1 MPIPIAISISK
12 KKMIYSAMNSY
23 LTTAKALGLASGGL
37 DSILAALV
45 LREQGIDITWVCFET
60 PFFNADKA
68 RQAASKNKIPLI
80 VKDITER
87 YLPMLKSPRC
97 GYGQCMNPCLDCH
110 ALMFR
115 IAGEM
120 MPETGCDFLFSGEVL
135 GQRPMSQTKS
145 GLRYVEKHSGF
156 DGAILRPLS
165 ALRLPE
171 TRMEKEGLVDRQ
183 RLYDLSGRGRKPQ
196 LALAKEMGIKD
207 YPAPAGGC
215 LLTDPGY
222 SRRLKDLFDHRAEPG
237 RADFEL
243 LKHGRHLRTQAGTK
257 IVVGRNKS
265 DNERIMDC
273 YSKES
278 DILIRMKSHPG
289 PALLLPRGAEEEWQ
303 MIRWA
308 AAVCAGYSKAP
319 SGSEAEVT
327 VHTPAGPESL
337 RVTPISNAEVQA
349 LMIP

>member
-1 MPIPIAISISK
+1 MSSE
-12 KKMIYSAMNSY
+12 S
-23 LTTAKALGLASGGL
+23 TTVKALGLASGGL

-45 LREQGIDITWVCFET
+45 LRRQGVDVTWVCFET
-60 PFFNADKA
+60 PFFNAEKA
-68 RQAASKNKIPLI
+68 RQAASKNKIPLL

-120 MPETGCDFLFSGEVL
+120 MAETGCDFLFSGEVL

-165 ALRLPE
+165 ALCLPE

-183 RLYDLSGRGRKPQ
+183 RLCDLSGRSRKPQ
-196 LALAKEMGIKD
+196 IALAGEMGVTG

-215 LLTDPGY
+215 LLTDQGY
-222 SRRLKDLFDHRAEPG
+222 SRRLADLFEHRAEPA

-243 LKHGRHLRTQAGTK
+243 LKYGRHLRTASGAK
-257 IVVGRNKS
+257 IVVGRNQT

-278 DILIRMKSHPG
+278 DILIRMKSYPG
-289 PALLLPRGAEEEWQ
+289 PVVLLPRGAEADRQ
-303 MIRWA
+303 LIRWA

-319 SGSEAEVT
+319 AGSEAEVT
-327 VHTPAGPESL
+327 LHTPAGPEPL
-337 RVTPISNAEVQA
+337 RGTPLPHTQVQS

>member
-1 MPIPIAISISK
+1 
-12 KKMIYSAMNSY
+12 MNSEF
-23 LTTAKALGLASGGL
+23 TTVKALGLASGGL

-45 LREQGIDITWVCFET
+45 LRRQGVDVTWVCFET
-60 PFFNADKA
+60 PFFNAEKA
-68 RQAASKNKIPLI
+68 RKAASKNKIPLL

-120 MPETGCDFLFSGEVL
+120 MQGAGCDFLFSGEVL

-156 DGAILRPLS
+156 DGRILRPLS
-165 ALRLPE
+165 ALCLPE

-183 RLYDLSGRGRKPQ
+183 RLCDLSGRSRKPQ
-196 LALAKEMGIKD
+196 LALAEEMGVTD

-222 SRRLKDLFDHRAEPG
+222 SRRLKDLFDYRAEPG

-243 LKHGRHLRTQAGTK
+243 LKHGRHLRTQAGNK
-257 IVVGRNKS
+257 IVVGRNQS

-289 PALLLPRGAEEEWQ
+289 PAVLLPHGAEEKWQ
-303 MIRWA
+303 LIRWA

-319 SGSEAEVT
+319 AGSEAEVT
-327 VHTPAGPESL
+327 VHTPAGPEPL
-337 RVTPISNAEVQA
+337 RVTPVPNTQVQP